1 MRATLSQVGE
11 ALAAAWEFTL
21 FEVGGNSIQVNQI
34 VVALIVLLIG
44 IMLSRWVARR
54 IRKRLLKVSRIDE
67 NSAALLERL
76 AVYTLIVLAIMAA
89 LQTVGLSITMF
100 AFLGGAVAIGVGFG
114 AQNIFNNFIS
124 GLILMTERPVRIGD
138 MVEIGTELG
147 RVISVGARCT
157 RIRRFDGAEML
168 LPNSSLLENN
178 LINRTLSDNKI
189 RTSVSVGVAYG
200 SPVKQVAEI
209 IDSVTRG
216 HQEVLSEP
224 EPLVLFQEFG
234 DSALIFEVFFWAEM
248 TRERDLRKIRSDIRF
263 GIDEK
268 FREAGITIA
277 FPQRDVHLDS
287 TAPVQVRLI
296 GGQ

>member
-1 MRATLSQVGE
+1 MNVTLSEIGE
-11 ALAAAWEFTL
+11 ALGKAWKLTL
-21 FEVGGNSIQVNQI
+21 FEVGGNSIQVSQI
-34 VVALIVLLIG
+34 VVALVVLLVG
-44 IMLSRWVARR
+44 IMLSRWIARR
-54 IRKRLLKVSRIDE
+54 LRNRLLKVTRIDE

-76 AVYTLIVLAIMAA
+76 AVYTLIVLAVLAT
-89 LQTVGLSITMF
+89 LQTVGLPITMF

-138 MVEIGTELG
+138 LIEVGTDLG
-147 RVISVGARCT
+147 RVVSVGARCT
-157 RIRRFDGAEML
+157 RIRRFDGVEML

-178 LINRTLSDNKI
+178 LVNRTLSDNQI

-209 IDSVTRG
+209 MDSVTRG
-216 HQEVLSEP
+216 HPEVLSQP

-234 DSALIFEVFFWAEM
+234 DNALIFEVFFWAEM
-248 TRERDLRKIRSDIRF
+248 TRLRDLRKMRSDIRF
-263 GIDEK
+263 EIDEK

-287 TAPVQVRLI
+287 IAPVQVRLI
-296 GGQ
+296 GSQ

>member
-1 MRATLSQVGE
+1 MNVTASEIGE
-11 ALAAAWEFTL
+11 ALGKAWKFTL
-21 FEVGGNSIQVNQI
+21 FEVGGNSIQVSQI
-34 VVALIVLLIG
+34 VVALVVLLVG
-44 IMLSRWVARR
+44 IILSRWIARR
-54 IRKRLLKVSRIDE
+54 LRNRLLKVTRIDE

-76 AVYTLIVLAIMAA
+76 AVYTLIVLAVLAA
-89 LQTVGLSITMF
+89 LQTVGLPITMF

-138 MVEIGTELG
+138 LIEVGTDLG
-147 RVISVGARCT
+147 RVVSVGARCT
-157 RIRRFDGAEML
+157 RIRRFDGVEML

-178 LINRTLSDNKI
+178 LINRTLSDNQI

-209 IDSVTRG
+209 MDSVTRG
-216 HQEVLSEP
+216 HPEVLSQP
-224 EPLVLFQEFG
+224 ETLVLFQEFG
-234 DSALIFEVFFWAEM
+234 DNALIFEVFFWAEM
-248 TRERDLRKIRSDIRF
+248 TRLRDLRKMRSDIRF
-263 GIDEK
+263 EIDEK

-287 TAPVQVRLI
+287 IAPVQVRLI
-296 GGQ
+296 GSQ